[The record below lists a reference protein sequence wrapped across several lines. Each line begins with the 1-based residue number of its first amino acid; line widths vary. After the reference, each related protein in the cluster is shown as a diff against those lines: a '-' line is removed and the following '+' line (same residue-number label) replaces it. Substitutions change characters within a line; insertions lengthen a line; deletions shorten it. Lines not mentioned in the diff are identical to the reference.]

1 MLPLLTAYLL
11 LFSRYSTPIKTLN
24 FTTKHGLALSCTVL
38 PPSELAG
45 QWGGAGQYVGAR
57 HEDTAGGRTQSD
69 TQPWSPLNVGNQ
81 GSGLLCSLLH
91 IINMQAGVEPA
102 GSFCWKGWPVWPRG
116 SAAGSG
122 QYCGHLVTLRT
133 HLSKSIR
140 IIYLFTYHIIC
151 SKNHDVGGR
160 VWMSYRKSIVWR

>member
-1 MLPLLTAYLL
+1 MSLLGLLCYLYWLPTYCSSPGTA
-11 LFSRYSTPIKTLN
+11 LN

-38 PPSELAG
+38 PPSELPG

-91 IINMQAGVEPA
+91 VINLQAGVEPA
-102 GSFCWKGWPVWPRG
+102 GSFCWKGWPLWPCG

-122 QYCGHLVTLRT
+122 QYCGHLVTLYT
-133 HLSKSIR
+133 HLLREIKDNVWKIR
-140 IIYLFTYHIIC
+140 LFWTFFVKYF
-151 SKNHDVGGR
+151 
-160 VWMSYRKSIVWR
+160 